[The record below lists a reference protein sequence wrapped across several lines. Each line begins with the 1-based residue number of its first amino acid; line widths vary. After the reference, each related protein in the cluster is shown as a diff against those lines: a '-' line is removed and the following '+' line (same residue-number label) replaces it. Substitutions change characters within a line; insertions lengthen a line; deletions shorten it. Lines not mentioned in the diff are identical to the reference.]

1 MEEGIIQVDRAMKD
15 LVGVFDKRRGLG
27 VPAHLPLRFTFE
39 IRGES

>member
-1 MEEGIIQVDRAMKD
+1 MEEGIIRVDRAVKD
-15 LVGVFDKRRGLG
+15 LVSIFDKQHSLG